1 MSLTAKQRADSEPA
15 ERPVKAPKPSSIQTN
30 SFVPFVIHRTVC
42 SAQKD
47 HTNHPEQ
54 ANYFDAPRLFH
65 GDSRASNLRG
75 EEQIDDT
82 DEYLED
88 HEDISLVWVKVYNC
102 DDYLVSVRD
111 QFEVLRAP
119 LHPMDPMLMRHF
131 SILHADGDEATPEH
145 EHITI
150 VDDVIK
156 AAVKEAVGIQCERI
170 STAARTQET
179 SAAVSRLYIHLR
191 QPDIYPL
198 ETDESAKG
206 LEDLLKYMK
215 MAFKKEYQ
223 DADDVFARGCVTRK
237 HLAKLFWKDEVIVA
251 SRGGQS
257 RAYLLKG
264 WPYWARDKFVFP
276 CVTWSFDGQFFQ
288 EEEEVTLDYAF
299 EAEEEVPISA
309 LPVYPL
315 RVADDVKARLMKRG
329 SAFWRCRNGRF
340 VSYTP
345 AHSTVEISTSNSRYM
360 VDAKTYHHVH
370 SESILKAGRSYL
382 SAHKHDQESP
392 PDELFQILLPATIPG
407 FGFHDK
413 KWISVSV
420 GEIRDIKWN
429 AEAFNH
435 LVLKHT
441 KKELIKA
448 LVARHTVTDASGTND
463 VIEGKG
469 NGLILLLHG
478 GPGTGK
484 TLTAESVA
492 ELTERPLYRV
502 TCGDIGTNAE
512 EVERYLESV
521 LYLGTIWQCVVLLDE
536 ADVFLE
542 ERTQQDLKRNALVSV
557 FLRVLEYYSGILV
570 LTSNRIGTFD
580 EAFKSRVHLTL
591 HFPTLDEG
599 SRRRIWSNFITRLHR
614 THRTH
619 RTYPE
624 AKVDQILER
633 LDELATFELN
643 GREIRNSIR
652 TAMLLAEFRGELF
665 QYSHLHDVIEV
676 SNEFEQY
683 LRDMH
688 GHSASESARFQRI
701 RKD

>member
-1 MSLTAKQRADSEPA
+1 M
-15 ERPVKAPKPSSIQTN
+15 N
-30 SFVPFVIHRTVC
+30 
-42 SAQKD
+42 
-47 HTNHPEQ
+47 
-54 ANYFDAPRLFH
+54 
-65 GDSRASNLRG
+65 
-75 EEQIDDT
+75 
-82 DEYLED
+82 
-88 HEDISLVWVKVYNC
+88 
-102 DDYLVSVRD
+102 
-111 QFEVLRAP
+111 
-119 LHPMDPMLMRHF
+119 PMLMRHF
-131 SILHADGDEATPEH
+131 SILYVDGNEAIPEH
-145 EHITI
+145 EEITI
-150 VDDVIK
+150 VDDMVRD
-156 AAVKEAVGIQCERI
+156 AVEEAIDFPCERI
-170 STAARTQET
+170 STAARTQEI

-191 QPDIYPL
+191 HPDVQADEL
-198 ETDESAKG
+198 EKG
-206 LEDLLKYMK
+206 LEDLLKYME
-215 MAFKKEYQ
+215 MAFEKEYQ
-223 DADDVFARGCVTRK
+223 EADDLFARSCVTRK
-237 HLAKLFWKDEVIVA
+237 HLAKLFWKDEVVVA
-251 SRGGQS
+251 SRGGQP
-257 RAYLLKG
+257 RAYSLKG
-264 WPYWARDKFVFP
+264 WPYWDGDDFVFP

-288 EEEEVTLDYAF
+288 EEEVVTLEYTF
-299 EAEEEVPISA
+299 QAEEEVPIND

-315 RVADDVKARLMKRG
+315 RVADDVKSRLMRRG
-329 SAFWRCRNGRF
+329 SAFWRCRNRQF

-345 AHSTVEISTSNSRYM
+345 SPSTVELSTPNPRYM

-370 SESILKAGRSYL
+370 SESAPEAGRSYL
-382 SAHKHDQESP
+382 SKDEHDQELP
-392 PDELFQILLPATIPG
+392 PDETFQILLPATIPG

-420 GEIRDIKWN
+420 EGIRDIQWN

-448 LVARHTVTDASGTND
+448 LVAKHTAASDTND

-521 LYLGTIWQCVVLLDE
+521 LYLGTVWQCVVLLDE

-580 EAFKSRVHLTL
+580 EAFKSRVQLTL
-591 HFPTLDEG
+591 HYPTLDEA
-599 SRRRIWSNFITRLHR
+599 SRRRIWSNFVTRLNR
-614 THRTH
+614 TN
-619 RTYPE
+619 PE
-624 AKVDQILER
+624 AKADQILER
-633 LDELATFELN
+633 LDELGTFKLN

-652 TAMLLAEFRGELF
+652 TAMLLAEFRGESL
-665 QYSHLHDVIEV
+665 QYSHLQDVIDV

-683 LRDMH
+683 LCDTH

>member
-1 MSLTAKQRADSEPA
+1 MSLVAKRRADREPVD
-15 ERPVKAPKPSSIQTN
+15 RPHKARRPSPTQTN
-30 SFVPFVIHRTVC
+30 SFVPFTIHRALC

-47 HTNHPEQ
+47 HTDHPRR
-54 ANYFDAPRLFH
+54 ADYFDAPRLFY
-65 GDSRASNLRG
+65 GDSRASHLRG
-75 EEQIDDT
+75 EEQIDDL
-82 DEYLED
+82 DEYVEN
-88 HEDISLVWVKVYNC
+88 HEDISLVWIKFYYC
-102 DDYLVSVRD
+102 DDYHESARD
-111 QFEVLRAP
+111 QFEILRAP
-119 LHPMDPMLMRHF
+119 LHPMNPMLMRHF
-131 SILHADGDEATPEH
+131 SILYADANEAIPEH
-145 EHITI
+145 EEISI
-150 VDDVIK
+150 VDDKIKDAVEEVIDIK
-156 AAVKEAVGIQCERI
+156 CDRI
-170 STAARTQET
+170 STAVRTQET

-191 QPDIYPL
+191 HPNVQD
-198 ETDESAKG
+198 DEPEKA
-206 LEDLLKYMK
+206 LDDLLKYME
-215 MAFKKEYQ
+215 MAFEKEYQ
-223 DADDVFARGCVTRK
+223 EADDLFARGYVTRR

-251 SRGGQS
+251 SRGGQP
-257 RAYLLKG
+257 RAYLCKG
-264 WPYWARDKFVFP
+264 WPYWEGDDFVFP
-276 CVTWSFDGQFFQ
+276 SVTWSFDGQFFRG
-288 EEEEVTLDYAF
+288 EELVTLEYQF
-299 EAEEEVPISA
+299 HAEEEVPITD

-315 RVADDVKARLMKRG
+315 RVADDVKSRLIRRG
-329 SAFWRCRNGRF
+329 RAFWRCRSRQF
-340 VSYTP
+340 VSYMP
-345 AHSTVEISTSNSRYM
+345 SPSAVELPTSNPRYM

-370 SESILKAGRSYL
+370 SESTPAAGRSYL
-382 SAHKHDQESP
+382 SKHEHDQEFP
-392 PDELFQILLPATIPG
+392 PDEEFQILLPATIPA

-420 GEIRDIKWN
+420 EGIRDIKWN

-448 LVARHTVTDASGTND
+448 LVAKHTAAGDTND

-521 LYLGTIWQCVVLLDE
+521 LYLGTVWQCVVLLDE

-580 EAFKSRVHLTL
+580 EAFKSRVQLTL
-591 HFPTLDEG
+591 HYPTLDEV

-614 THRTH
+614 TN
-619 RTYPE
+619 PE
-624 AKVDQILER
+624 AKADQILER
-633 LDELATFELN
+633 LDELSTFKLN

-652 TAMLLAEFRGELF
+652 TAMLLAEFRGESL
-665 QYSHLHDVIEV
+665 QYSHLQDVIDV

-683 LRDMH
+683 LCDTH